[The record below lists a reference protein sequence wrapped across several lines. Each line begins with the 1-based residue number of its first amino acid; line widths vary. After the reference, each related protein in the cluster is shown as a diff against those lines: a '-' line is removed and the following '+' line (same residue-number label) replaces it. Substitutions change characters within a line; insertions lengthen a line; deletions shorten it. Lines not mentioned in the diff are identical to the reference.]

1 MNEETK
7 MNKLHHYYWAF
18 NDYSL

>member
-7 MNKLHHYYWAF
+7 MWESNQ
-18 NDYSL
+18 N